1 MKVNWCNVSFFA
13 ITVFEDKGMHCCYL
27 RIVLILC
34 CEILCPGHGAYFLLF
49 FFGGVINMAIYWT
62 CFFTHSNCFVSYIIT
77 ILTCNNVKCSILK
90 IVLFS
95 EQLSKKLIKHRLPSP
110 IWFLSCIIFCK
121 LVICYPII
129 SHAIEKKEVK
139 VK

>member
-1 MKVNWCNVSFFA
+1 MFRSLLLLSLKIKAC
-13 ITVFEDKGMHCCYL
+13 
-27 RIVLILC
+27 IVVIFVLSWYYVVKFSALAMVHIFRLN
-34 CEILCPGHGAYFLLF
+34 F
-49 FFGGVINMAIYWT
+49 FFLGGGGGVINMAIYWT
-62 CFFTHSNCFVSYIIT
+62 CIFTHSNCFVSYIIT

-129 SHAIEKKEVK
+129 SHAIEKKK
-139 VK
+139 

>member
-1 MKVNWCNVSFFA
+1 MFRSLLLLSLKIKAC
-13 ITVFEDKGMHCCYL
+13 
-27 RIVLILC
+27 IVVIFVLSWYYVVKFSALAMVHIFRLN
-34 CEILCPGHGAYFLLF
+34 F
-49 FFGGVINMAIYWT
+49 FFFWGGVINMAIYWT
-62 CFFTHSNCFVSYIIT
+62 CIFTHSNCFVSYIIT

-110 IWFLSCIIFCK
+110 IIFLSCIIFCK

-129 SHAIEKKEVK
+129 SYVIEKKRSK
-139 VK
+139 S